1 MAGKHEPSSGG
12 SFYLSLAT
20 AALRFVLVI
29 AALALGVFVLSRAFP
44 SGDEATPI
52 TPTQPA
58 SPADTE
64 TTPPPEVTTE
74 PEAPATHEPSE
85 IALQVLNGT
94 DIGGLAADAA
104 EILET
109 DGYDVRTVDDAQSK
123 PYEVT
128 EIFFKRAFETD
139 ATILRDQYFPG
150 AELQDT
156 APDAQISITI
166 ILGEDY
172 ATEQGA

>member
-29 AALALGVFVLSRAFP
+29 AALALGIFVLSKAFP
-44 SGDEATPI
+44 SGDEAAPI
-52 TPTQPA
+52 TPAQPTE
-58 SPADTE
+58 PTVTE
-64 TTPPPEVTTE
+64 TTPSPEVTTE

-94 DIGGLAADAA
+94 EVGGLAADAA
-104 EILET
+104 EVLEA

-128 EIFFKRAFETD
+128 EIFFKRAFEAD
-139 ATILRDQYFPG
+139 AGALRDQYFPG

-156 APDAQISITI
+156 APDAQVSITI

-172 ATEQGA
+172 AAAQGA

>member
-44 SGDEATPI
+44 SGDEAAPI
-52 TPTQPA
+52 TPTQPV
-58 SPADTE
+58 SPAATE

-109 DGYDVRTVDDAQSK
+109 DGYDVQTVDDAQSK

-128 EIFFKRAFETD
+128 EIFFKRAFEAD

-172 ATEQGA
+172 AAEQGA

>member
-29 AALALGVFVLSRAFP
+29 AALALGVFVLSKAFP
-44 SGDEATPI
+44 SGDQAAPI
-52 TPTQPA
+52 TPTQPI
-58 SPADTE
+58 SPATE

-74 PEAPATHEPSE
+74 PEAPVTHEPGE

-94 DIGGLAADAA
+94 NVGGLAADAA

-128 EIFFKRAFETD
+128 EIFFKRAFEAD
-139 ATILRDQYFPG
+139 AAVLRDQYFPG

-156 APDAQISITI
+156 APDAQVSITV

-172 ATEQGA
+172 ANEQGA

>member
-20 AALRFVLVI
+20 AALRFVLVV
-29 AALALGVFVLSRAFP
+29 AALALGVFVLSKAFP
-44 SGDEATPI
+44 TGGEATPI
-52 TPTQPA
+52 APSQPEPEA
-58 SPADTE
+58 ATE

-74 PEAPATHEPSE
+74 PEAPVTHEPSE

-94 DIGGLAADAA
+94 DVGGLAADAA

-109 DGYDVRTVDDAQSK
+109 DGYDVRTVDDAENK

-128 EIFFKRAFETD
+128 EISFKRAFEAD
-139 ATILRDQYFPG
+139 AAVLRDQYFQG
-150 AELQDT
+150 AELLDA
-156 APDAQISITI
+156 APDAQAQITI

-172 ATEQGA
+172 ATAQEA

>member
-20 AALRFVLVI
+20 AALRFALVI

-52 TPTQPA
+52 GPTQPA
-58 SPADTE
+58 SPAATE
-64 TTPPPEVTTE
+64 TASPPEVTTE
-74 PEAPATHEPSE
+74 PEPPATNEPSE
-85 IALQVLNGT
+85 IAVQVLNGT
-94 DIGGLAADAA
+94 DVSGLAADAA
-104 EILET
+104 EILEA
-109 DGYDVRTVDDAQSK
+109 DGYDIRTVGDAQNK
-123 PYEVT
+123 PYAVT
-128 EIFFKRAFETD
+128 EIFFKRAFEAD
-139 ATILRDQYFPG
+139 AAILGDEYFPG

-156 APDAQISITI
+156 APDAQVSITV

-172 ATEQGA
+172 AEAQGA

>member
-1 MAGKHEPSSGG
+1 LAGRHEPSSGG

-44 SGDEATPI
+44 SEDEAAPI

-58 SPADTE
+58 SPAGTE

-74 PEAPATHEPSE
+74 PEAPATHEPGE

-109 DGYDVRTVDDAQSK
+109 DGYDVQTVDDAQSK

-128 EIFFKRAFETD
+128 EIFFKRAFEAD
-139 ATILRDQYFPG
+139 ATILRDQYFTG

-172 ATEQGA
+172 AAEQGA

>member
-44 SGDEATPI
+44 SGDEAAPI
-52 TPTQPA
+52 APAQPV
-58 SPADTE
+58 SPAGTE

-109 DGYDVRTVDDAQSK
+109 DGYDVQTVDDAQSK

-128 EIFFKRAFETD
+128 EIFFKRAFEAD

-172 ATEQGA
+172 AAEQGA

>member
-1 MAGKHEPSSGG
+1 LAGKHEPSSGG

-20 AALRFVLVI
+20 AALRFVLVV
-29 AALALGVFVLSRAFP
+29 AALALGVFVLSKAFP
-44 SGDEATPI
+44 TGEEATPI
-52 TPTQPA
+52 APSEAA
-58 SPADTE
+58 SPAAE

-74 PEAPATHEPSE
+74 PEAPVTHEPSE

-94 DIGGLAADAA
+94 DVAGLAADAA
-104 EILET
+104 DILET
-109 DGYDVRTVDDAQSK
+109 DGYDVRTVDDAPSK

-128 EIFFKRAFETD
+128 EIFFKRAFEAD
-139 ATILRDQYFPG
+139 AAAMRDQYFPG

-156 APDAQISITI
+156 APDAQVSITV

-172 ATEQGA
+172 ATAQEA

>member
-29 AALALGVFVLSRAFP
+29 AALALGVFVLSKAFP
-44 SGDEATPI
+44 SGDEAAPI

-58 SPADTE
+58 SPAAE

-74 PEAPATHEPSE
+74 PEAPATHEPGE

-109 DGYDVRTVDDAQSK
+109 DGYDVQTVDDAQSK
-123 PYEVT
+123 PYEIT
-128 EIFFKRAFETD
+128 EIFFKRAFEAD
-139 ATILRDQYFPG
+139 ATILRDQYFAG

-172 ATEQGA
+172 AAEQGA

>member
-29 AALALGVFVLSRAFP
+29 AALALGIFVLSKAFP
-44 SGDEATPI
+44 SGDEAAPI
-52 TPTQPA
+52 TPSQP
-58 SPADTE
+58 TE
-64 TTPPPEVTTE
+64 PTATGTTPSPEVTTE
-74 PEAPATHEPSE
+74 PDAPVTHEPSE

-94 DIGGLAADAA
+94 EIGGLAADAA
-104 EILET
+104 EVLEA
-109 DGYDVRTVDDAQSK
+109 DGYDVVTVDDAQSK

-128 EIFFKRAFETD
+128 EIFFKRAFEAD
-139 ATILRDQYFPG
+139 AAALRDQYFPG

-156 APDAQISITI
+156 APDASVSITV

-172 ATEQGA
+172 AAEQGA